1 MAKKFNL
8 KMIIVGDGGVGKTSL
23 VQQFVNSRFKSNYK
37 ITIGVD
43 VSAKTIDL
51 ADTKV
56 QLSIHD
62 IGGQDKFAPLRGNFY
77 RGANIAMGVYDI
89 TREKTLVRLENKW
102 IPELLEFASIS
113 DQTNQSVHM
122 AFIGNKSD
130 LVKLKSVS
138 EEEGQAIADKFNS
151 VLHIWT
157 SAKDNLNVEE
167 SFTILARSFLRDV
180 KGIDI

>member
-1 MAKKFNL
+1 MVKKYNL
-8 KMIIVGDGGVGKTSL
+8 KMIIIGDGGVGKTSL
-23 VQQFVNSRFKSNYK
+23 VQQFVHSRFKSNYK

-51 ADTKV
+51 GEAKV

-89 TREKTLVRLENKW
+89 TREKTLVGLENKW
-102 IPELLEFASIS
+102 VPELLEFAPIS
-113 DQTNQSVHM
+113 DQTKQPVHI
-122 AFIGNKSD
+122 ALIGNKSD

-138 EEEGQAIADKFNS
+138 EEEGKAIADKFNS

-180 KGIDI
+180 QGIDV